1 MAQKLQLIRAAD
13 VTKHVATLNNLA
25 QTKYYMDQISAR
37 DRIEKGFSAD
47 LIALSNENIELRKY
61 INRMSKGQIMV
72 EDDRPRGASVSST
85 GKAQLQSMSTTIEK
99 LMKDLAETKK
109 ELANALMDA
118 SKNEKQCE
126 LLKKERDELERM
138 NAA

>member
-1 MAQKLQLIRAAD
+1 
-13 VTKHVATLNNLA
+13 
-25 QTKYYMDQISAR
+25 MDQISAR

-85 GKAQLQSMSTTIEK
+85 GKA
-99 LMKDLAETKK
+99 
-109 ELANALMDA
+109 
-118 SKNEKQCE
+118 
-126 LLKKERDELERM
+126 
-138 NAA
+138 